1 MHSVQA
7 RTWRPIAPL
16 LLLGLVLLTTGHRF
30 ANDFVFD
37 DLFVI
42 RDGEVIHD
50 ASRIPDV
57 FVNHTFV
64 VSSSDQLDGV
74 MPVDTYRPLTLL
86 TFFWDSALGGRSPW
100 AYHLTN
106 LLLHLLCVLLLYRV
120 TLRLCGDEH
129 WTFALFGTAVFALN
143 PWTAGAH
150 VWINGRSDLCALAF
164 ALSGLLLVLRGP
176 GQRPW
181 LRSFSLFFLFLCA
194 LLSKEV
200 ILGAAPAIALA
211 PLLRSTD
218 AQTPPLKRLRPAAV
232 PLAAASVLYL
242 CVRHAV
248 LGGLRTHDDASM
260 LWLAVQRLPILLLD
274 GLQAA
279 FIPREAYLRNL
290 SDEYAVL
297 PAWVSAVAAIG
308 LLVTAGLCWRLRRRW
323 PVLPWAAL
331 WYGGTLAP
339 VAIITTLLWPGF
351 GRYLYVPS
359 AAVAWV
365 TATGL
370 GKLWPLLRPNLRP
383 VSIGAGLIYLLAAA
397 FFLVR
402 HTASYRNETTL
413 YTHAIEMNPDAA
425 YGWGFLG
432 LSLKREGLDQEAVTV
447 MREALARAPEEHR
460 YRARLAH
467 ALIDVGQRDE
477 ARELA
482 SKGIAEFDG
491 TPRGATFHLALARSL
506 PSRDPARVV
515 FHLVRCLELWPGR
528 LDCENAL
535 RQLVTAAPDAAD
547 NRAAL
552 EALLQQPERQPFRA
566 RIECGALER
575 CDPASSRAS
584 ADLSPKH

>member
-1 MHSVQA
+1 MHSVHA
-7 RTWRPIAPL
+7 ETWRRLAPL
-16 LLLGLVLLTTGHRF
+16 LLVALVLLTTGHRF
-30 ANDFVFD
+30 ANGFVFD

-42 RDGEVIHD
+42 EDGEVIHD

-106 LLLHLLCVLLLYRV
+106 LLLHLFCVLLLYRV
-120 TLRLCGDEH
+120 TRQLCSDSQ
-129 WTFALFGTAVFALN
+129 WPFALFGTAVFALN

-150 VWINGRSDLCALAF
+150 VWINGRSDLCALVF
-164 ALSGLLLVLRGP
+164 ALLSLLLVLRGA
-176 GQRPW
+176 GERPW
-181 LRSFSLFFLFLCA
+181 LRSLGLFVLFLCA

-200 ILGAAPAIALA
+200 ILGAAPALAFA
-211 PLLRSTD
+211 PLVRPAD
-218 AQTPPLKRLRPAAV
+218 APAPLWKRLRGAAV
-232 PLAAASVLYL
+232 PVAAGSVFYL
-242 CVRHAV
+242 WVRHAV

-260 LWLAVQRLPILLLD
+260 LWLAAQRLPILLVD

-279 FIPREAYLRNL
+279 WIPREAYLRNL
-290 SDEYAVL
+290 SEEYAVL
-297 PAWVSAVAAIG
+297 PGWVSAVAATG
-308 LLVTAGLCWRLRRRW
+308 LLAAAALCWRLRRRW
-323 PVLPWAAL
+323 PALPWAAL
-331 WYGGTLAP
+331 WYAGTLAP
-339 VAIITTLLWPGF
+339 VAIISTLLWPGF

-370 GKLWPLLRPNLRP
+370 AKLWPLLRPSLRP
-383 VSIGAGLIYLLAAA
+383 LSIGAGLVYLCAAS

-402 HTASYRNETTL
+402 HTATYRNEATL
-413 YTHAIEMNPDAA
+413 YAHAIEMNPDAA

-432 LSLKREGLDQEAVTV
+432 LSLKRDGLDEQAVPM
-447 MREALARAPEEHR
+447 MREAVGRAPLEHR

-482 SKGIAEFDG
+482 TKGVAEFDG

-506 PSRDPARVV
+506 PARDPTRVT

-528 LDCENAL
+528 EDCENAL
-535 RQLVTAAPDAAD
+535 RQLVTAAPDAAE

-552 EALLQQPERQPFRA
+552 EALLQQPEHEPFRGG
-566 RIECGALER
+566 IECEVLER
-575 CDPASSRAS
+575 CGRTSRAS
-584 ADLSPKH
+584 ADSGRNR